1 MVRPANRSRNRR
13 HVTRKTPGAR
23 KVVHYVERKPQ
34 RAHCSKCKK
43 VLPGMPK
50 ARPIKMQNVSKSSKR
65 PERPYAGILC
75 SACMRREII
84 SKSHS

>member
-1 MVRPANRSRNRR
+1 
-13 HVTRKTPGAR
+13 
-23 KVVHYVERKPQ
+23 
-34 RAHCSKCKK
+34 